1 MREAKQGLYR
11 ASNTPVVHRAA
22 RLFGSVLFVVFVL
35 SGSVGVRASGIPVTG
50 STSFLAGNSYGVS
63 VWGSS
68 INLNST
74 TSDATGSG
82 PVCQEGSPCDLS
94 WDFYFAPGSWPGY
107 GWASFDGTTVNYLEG
122 CLSFTTTP
130 FVMPTGTTSYQVD
143 ATITGDFTGYQDGW
157 LVGSSGMNEVF
168 EFDVAGVGSISGA
181 GWVDGNSLVFNNL
194 NGGFTGTATPLF
206 DPTPEPSSLLL
217 LCTALALVVLRL
229 RKACQGAR
237 QTH

>member
-1 MREAKQGLYR
+1 MQGLYGTPK
-11 ASNTPVVHRAA
+11 ASSVRRTT

-35 SGSVGVRASGIPVTG
+35 AGSAGVRASGIPVTG
-50 STSFLAGNSYGVS
+50 SASFLAGNSYGVS

-122 CLSFTTTP
+122 CLSFATSP
-130 FVMPTGTTSYQVD
+130 FVMSSGTTSYQAD
-143 ATITGDFTGYQDGW
+143 ATITGYVTGYQDGW

-181 GWVDGNSLVFNNL
+181 GWVDGNSLVFDNL

-206 DPTPEPSSLLL
+206 DPTPEPSSFLLL
-217 LCTALALVVLRL
+217 STALALVVLRL
-229 RKACQGAR
+229 RKACQVAR
-237 QTH
+237 QTT